1 MSSILDITGFLS
13 AFVVCFADNGI
24 TADQYLS
31 AGGGSTS
38 ASLIS
43 L

>member
-1 MSSILDITGFLS
+1 MSSILNIPGFLS

-31 AGGGSTS
+31 GGGSTS